1 MILKQGEAVH
11 EIYLIKEGSVYI
23 SFEHEGK
30 TIGKYFSRGYFFGNY
45 NIFRNIPAE
54 FNFKAI
60 KAADNIQSTKVLA
73 IPKSKLLKLLTKY
86 PEICSRMVEN
96 SKRNANSLRDVLKH
110 ELKLM
115 IYQEK
120 KAYPTA
126 DELEEIF
133 KVAVYNK
140 AKPQT
145 VVKQYV
151 KKNID
156 AEKIPEVENKLNKT
170 EQAVF

>member
-1 MILKQGEAVH
+1 
-11 EIYLIKEGSVYI
+11 
-23 SFEHEGK
+23 
-30 TIGKYFSRGYFFGNY
+30 
-45 NIFRNIPAE
+45 
-54 FNFKAI
+54 
-60 KAADNIQSTKVLA
+60 
-73 IPKSKLLKLLTKY
+73 
-86 PEICSRMVEN
+86 
-96 SKRNANSLRDVLKH
+96 
-110 ELKLM
+110 M

-156 AEKIPEVENKLNKT
+156 AEVSPERIFIIYIQCLKFTAYSIHEY
-170 EQAVF
+170 